1 MFNQLY
7 NILEKKQVR
16 TVNRR
21 WINITAD
28 TFCIHGDHKNVL
40 ENLVQ
45 LHRLYKNYLKKGD

>member
-1 MFNQLY
+1 MFDQLY

-16 TVNRR
+16 TVNRN

-40 ENLVQ
+40 ENLV
-45 LHRLYKNYLKKGD
+45 LLLDYIKIILKGE